1 MQHFK
6 NRLTMNNYTFQFK
19 RVGKLIGR
27 TFQQNAT
34 TIRNTALVLTAI
46 PIFFLLLYL
55 LTSEEGPSLLNRG
68 SMLTILVGVFFVL
81 SPFFFYNLYNHPK
94 KGLPEVMLPASV
106 LEKFVAMQV
115 TCITVLPLIALIFF
129 GGTDALLTALF
140 PRYQSGYAI
149 AYFFNDKVTEET
161 FLMLFLTLQ
170 AVFFCNLLFVRGK
183 VFKTIASFVV
193 VNMLLSIVLVS
204 SIMFL
209 ESLGFFDEISD
220 DVHINLNEYD
230 LFGFFGEEN
239 PLVVSGFLFK
249 LFMTVV
255 LPIIFMIGSY
265 RLMKTKRY

>member
-1 MQHFK
+1 M
-6 NRLTMNNYTFQFK
+6 
-19 RVGKLIGR
+19 
-27 TFQQNAT
+27 
-34 TIRNTALVLTAI
+34 AI
-46 PIFFLLLYL
+46 L
-55 LTSEEGPSLLNRG
+55 
-68 SMLTILVGVFFVL
+68 
-81 SPFFFYNLYNHPK
+81 
-94 KGLPEVMLPASV
+94 
-106 LEKFVAMQV
+106 
-115 TCITVLPLIALIFF
+115 FF
-129 GGTDALLTALF
+129 GGVDALLTALF
-140 PRYQSGYAI
+140 PRHQSGYAI

-161 FLMLFLTLQ
+161 FLIMFLTLQ

-183 VFKTIASFVV
+183 VLKTIASFVV

-204 SIMFL
+204 LIMFM

-239 PLVVSGFLFK
+239 PLVVSGFLLK

>member
-1 MQHFK
+1 
-6 NRLTMNNYTFQFK
+6 MNNYTFQFK
-19 RVGKLIGR
+19 RAGKLIGR

-34 TIRNTALVLTAI
+34 TIRNTALVLAAI
-46 PIFFLLLYL
+46 PIFFLLLGT
-55 LTSEEGPSLLNRG
+55 LTSGEGASLGVRG
-68 SMLTILVGVFFVL
+68 EILTILVGVFFVI
-81 SPFFFYNLYNHPK
+81 SPFFFYKLYNDPK

-106 LEKFVAMQV
+106 LEKFVAMQL
-115 TCITVLPLIALIFF
+115 TCIIVLPLMAILFF
-129 GGTDALLTALF
+129 GGVDALLTALF
-140 PRYQSGYAI
+140 PRHQSGYAI

-161 FLMLFLTLQ
+161 FLIMFLTLQ

-183 VFKTIASFVV
+183 VLKTIASFVV

-204 SIMFL
+204 LIMFM